1 MPPVETA
8 TGEEMIPCVTGDP
21 KENKSVTVS
30 KIRQGMVKDENYVH
44 TDNNFTTQLKDKLD
58 GISLALKSG
67 NSNVDAEQ
75 FNFLTDA
82 INKSTI
88 IPSYFDREN
97 AIKYLDVSDT
107 EFARLTYKGT
117 KFHPVQ
123 PLLSPVRVQGMTKPV
138 YLKDTLDALKK
149 NGLIRPKKS
158 RGKYKTKN

>member
-1 MPPVETA
+1 MHKGEVAKGNPPR
-8 TGEEMIPCVTGDP
+8 I
-21 KENKSVTVS
+21 
-30 KIRQGMVKDENYVH
+30 
-44 TDNNFTTQLKDKLD
+44 TT
-58 GISLALKSG
+58 
-67 NSNVDAEQ
+67 E
-75 FNFLTDA
+75 
-82 INKSTI
+82 
-88 IPSYFDREN
+88 PEN

-138 YLKDTLDALKK
+138 YLKETLDALKN

>member
-1 MPPVETA
+1 M
-8 TGEEMIPCVTGDP
+8 
-21 KENKSVTVS
+21 
-30 KIRQGMVKDENYVH
+30 NYS
-44 TDNNFTTQLKDKLD
+44 TILASLLD

-67 NSNVDAEQ
+67 NSNVNAEQ

-97 AIKYLDVSDT
+97 AIKYLDISDT
-107 EFARLTYKGT
+107 EFARITYKGT
-117 KFHPVQ
+117 KFHPVT

-138 YLKDTLDALKK
+138 YLKDSLDALKN
-149 NGLIRPKKS
+149 NGLVRPKKP

>member
-1 MPPVETA
+1 M
-8 TGEEMIPCVTGDP
+8 
-21 KENKSVTVS
+21 
-30 KIRQGMVKDENYVH
+30 NYN
-44 TDNNFTTQLKDKLD
+44 TILASLLD

-67 NSNVDAEQ
+67 YSNVNADQ
-75 FNFLTDA
+75 FEFITDA

-138 YLKDTLDALKK
+138 YLKETLDALKN

>member
-1 MPPVETA
+1 M
-8 TGEEMIPCVTGDP
+8 
-21 KENKSVTVS
+21 
-30 KIRQGMVKDENYVH
+30 GMNYN
-44 TDNNFTTQLKDKLD
+44 TILASLLD

-82 INKSTI
+82 INRSTI

-107 EFARLTYKGT
+107 EFARLT
-117 KFHPVQ
+117 HPVQ

-138 YLKDTLDALKK
+138 YLKETLDALKK
-149 NGLIRPKKS
+149 QRAYTSKEVKG
-158 RGKYKTKN
+158 

>member
-1 MPPVETA
+1 M
-8 TGEEMIPCVTGDP
+8 
-21 KENKSVTVS
+21 
-30 KIRQGMVKDENYVH
+30 NYS
-44 TDNNFTTQLKDKLD
+44 TILASLLD

-138 YLKDTLDALKK
+138 YLKETLDALKN

-158 RGKYKTKN
+158 RGKYKTKKLDNLIRIHCNTIIFILHINRLENVFFIIKSGYFICSVRQINSVT